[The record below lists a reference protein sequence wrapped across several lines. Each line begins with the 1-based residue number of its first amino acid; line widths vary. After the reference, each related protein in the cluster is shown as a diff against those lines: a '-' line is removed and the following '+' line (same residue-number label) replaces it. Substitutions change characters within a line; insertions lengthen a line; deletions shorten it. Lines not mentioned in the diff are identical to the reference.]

1 MERWLAYF
9 ANKLNQ
15 QEKEEL
21 AMLNPEIAEAMDAS
35 ERYLMDE
42 TAYREYLQR
51 ESAIWDYN
59 SDIIGSR
66 EEGREEGRVEE
77 KQNMIIRMSQ
87 KGKSLEEVSDLVEW
101 PADKINDFLR
111 SRNLPTLR

>member
-1 MERWLAYF
+1 MTRMERWLAYF

-15 QEKEEL
+15 REKEEL

-42 TAYREYLQR
+42 NAYREYLQR

-59 SDIIGSR
+59 NDIIGSR
-66 EEGREEGRVEE
+66 AEGAQEKAIRIVHKLLERKTPVEDIADIVE
-77 KQNMIIRMSQ
+77 
-87 KGKSLEEVSDLVEW
+87 LPVDEVRDIAAKHGT
-101 PADKINDFLR
+101 P
-111 SRNLPTLR
+111 